1 MVNPFSRTLFVVSLC
16 LLCVSV
22 CFGFQEADSNKSE
35 DDLPQM
41 VESMKVTANKATES
55 DLADVPVS
63 ATIFSSRRLEREN
76 LAEVKDLQAATPGLN
91 VAENEKL
98 MQIFIRGVGTQNVL
112 IGSDPSTALHLDG
125 VYLARPLAAF
135 ADFLDVERVEVLRGP
150 QGTIFGRNSVGGTI
164 NIVSKKPSQTV
175 ERSVRVGYGNY
186 EHLRVKG
193 RFSGPLVDTRLMG
206 SFSFNLSDSEGY
218 VENLTPGR
226 DAPNLNNE
234 DSFGFR
240 GSLYYVLENCDL
252 LVTFD
257 RMTEDDRSAQHK
269 PLLVGVDGTPIPDL
283 RVIDDPFAVDIP
295 VDPRQEHLSQGL
307 TVRGEY
313 RMNGMKLVSMTAYR
327 ETEADVAMDSDF
339 TEFDDIFEDYDIV
352 QSQWSQ
358 EFNLTG
364 GNERFDWVAGL
375 FYLHEEDSLD
385 LINYLPGFVPPPST
399 FDAIYN
405 TEAETDAYAV
415 FFQGNY
421 AVNEK
426 TKLSA
431 GLRYSYEEK
440 SFFGTGDLF
449 FDGVGIAPYLQ
460 DQSDD
465 WDAVTPTLSLDY
477 RLNDDAMIY
486 GKISRGFKSGGY
498 NPINNKE
505 AFDPEYLWAY
515 EVGMKAAPAGGR
527 VQVSGAVFQYDYQ
540 DLQQQAFVE
549 ATPEFPEP
557 SVVITNAAE
566 ADITGLELELSALV
580 IPQMR
585 LDVGLSLLNA
595 EYGDYQTGVP
605 PDTVNVSGNQMVLAP
620 DWSYHIGLDYRRE
633 LSAGLFEFG
642 ARYAAQDRVYFTAF
656 NNDIISQG
664 EYGLL
669 GADVGLV
676 ARSKKWQVHLFGEN
690 LTDEVYYSSYFDFSN
705 TGVSLFINPPR
716 TYGVRLGFD
725 F

>member
-1 MVNPFSRTLFVVSLC
+1 MVNPFFRTMFVLSVCLF
-16 LLCVSV
+16 CVAG
-22 CFGFQEADSNKSE
+22 CFGFQAADSDKN
-35 DDLPQM
+35 DDVSHL

-63 ATIFSSRRLEREN
+63 ATVFSSRRLEREN

-91 VAENEKL
+91 IAENEKL
-98 MQIFIRGVGTQNVL
+98 IQIFIRGVGTQNVL
-112 IGSDPSTALHLDG
+112 IGSDPSTALHMDG

-193 RFSGPLVDTRLMG
+193 RFSGPLIDTRLMG

-240 GSLYYVLENCDL
+240 GSLFYVMENGEL
-252 LVTFD
+252 QLTFD
-257 RMTEDDRSAQHK
+257 RITEDDRSAQHK
-269 PLLVGVDGTPIPDL
+269 PLLVGVDGTPIPGL

-307 TVRGEY
+307 TLRGES
-313 RMNGMKLVSMTAYR
+313 RFGNMKLVAMSAYR

-339 TEFDDIFEDYDIV
+339 TEFDDISEDYDIV
-352 QSQWSQ
+352 QSQWSK
-358 EFNLTG
+358 ELNLTG
-364 GNERFDWVAGL
+364 GNARFDWVAGL

-399 FDAIYN
+399 FDAVYN
-405 TEAETDAYAV
+405 TESETDAYAV

-440 SFFGTGDLF
+440 SFFGTGNLF
-449 FDGVGIAPYLQ
+449 FDGVGISPYLQ

-465 WDAVTPTLSLDY
+465 WDAVTPTVSLAY
-477 RLNDDAMIY
+477 QINDDTMMY
-486 GKISRGFKSGGY
+486 GKIARGFKSGGY

-505 AFDPEYLWAY
+505 AFDPEFLWAY
-515 EVGMKAAPAGGR
+515 EVGVKAEPAGGR
-527 VQVSGAVFQYDYQ
+527 VQMSGALFQYDYQ

-549 ATPEFPEP
+549 ATPTFPEP
-557 SVVITNAAE
+557 SVVITNATE
-566 ADITGLELELSALV
+566 ADITGLELEIGALV
-580 IPQMR
+580 MPELR
-585 LDVGLSLLNA
+585 LDFGLSLLDT
-595 EYGDYQTGVP
+595 EYGDYVVGTP
-605 PDTVNVSGNQMVLAP
+605 PDTEDVSGNQMVQAP

-633 LSAGLFEFG
+633 LSMGMFEFG
-642 ARYAAQDRVYFTAF
+642 ARYAAQDRVYFTAL
-656 NNDIISQG
+656 NDDTTSQG

-669 GADVGLV
+669 GVDVGLV
-676 ARSKKWQVHLFGEN
+676 ARSKKWQVHLFGDN
-690 LTDEVYYSSYFDFSN
+690 LTDEAYYSSHFDFSN

-716 TYGVRLGFD
+716 MYGVRMGFD